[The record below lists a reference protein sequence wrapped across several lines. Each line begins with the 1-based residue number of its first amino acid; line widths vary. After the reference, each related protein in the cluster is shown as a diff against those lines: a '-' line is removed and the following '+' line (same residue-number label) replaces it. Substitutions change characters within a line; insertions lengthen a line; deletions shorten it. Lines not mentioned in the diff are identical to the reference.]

1 MKKLILSL
9 FAALLLCMTGCNRNK
24 IVRYELVGGD
34 PEIDYIEFLNDS
46 LCRFVAPGQLTLHSP
61 YTRQGETYTVI
72 IHGMI
77 EARLHDYE
85 PDKLIGEPPFFEGVW
100 EKK

>member
-1 MKKLILSL
+1 MKKFTLSL
-9 FAALLLCMTGCNRNK
+9 LVLLTLLLVGGNRNK
-24 IVRYELVGGD
+24 IVRYELIGGD

-46 LCRFVAPGQLTLHSP
+46 LCRFVAPGPLTLVTP
-61 YTRQGETYTVI
+61 YVRQGETYTVI